1 MRSPRLRLLA
11 AVAAPIILLTACG
24 GDEGTDGA
32 DDSSATSAGPDD
44 AATTTSPITGGEL
57 SAVGVEMTEGEDGT
71 QVPGLTLGGVPFP
84 DGDLPF
90 GVAETDTQVVTEGDG
105 GQVTEG
111 QDVTVRYLAVNG
123 TNGQE
128 LLTTFPTDDTVS
140 MSLGSEGLLPA
151 FAETL
156 PEQTVGSEMILAM
169 PPAEGFGEQG
179 NPSLGIGPADTVLF
193 YLEIVDAVDPL
204 TQAEGTTVEPEAGL
218 PSVEADGESPA
229 TITIPEGE
237 EPPSELVVQPLIEGQ
252 RAPVEAGQSIT
263 VHYTGVKW
271 SDGEMFDSSYTT
283 GQPITTTIGAGQV
296 IPGWDEGLVGQP
308 VGSRV
313 LLVIPPAQAYGETPS
328 SDDALATATADPNA
342 NPLVGETLVFVIDIL
357 SAN

>member
-24 GDEGTDGA
+24 GDEGTDGT

-44 AATTTSPITGGEL
+44 AATTSPITGGDL
-57 SAVGVEMTEGEDGT
+57 STVGVEMTKGEDGT
-71 QVPGLTLGGVPFP
+71 QVPGLTLQGAPFAK
-84 DGDLPF
+84 GDLPF
-90 GVAETDTQVVTEGDG
+90 GVSKTKTEVVQKGDG
-105 GQVTEG
+105 GQVTKG
-111 QDVTVRYLAVNG
+111 QEVTVRYLAVNG
-123 TNGQE
+123 SNGEE
-128 LLTTFPTDDTVS
+128 LLTTFPTKDTVS

-151 FAETL
+151 FVQTL
-156 PEQTVGSEMILAM
+156 PKQTVGSELILAM

-204 TQAEGTTVEPEAGL
+204 TQAKGKTVEPPAGL
-218 PSVEADGESPA
+218 PSVEADGKSAA
-229 TITIPEGE
+229 TITVAQGE
-237 EPPSELVVQPLIEGQ
+237 KAPSELIVQPLIEGE
-252 RAPVEAGQSIT
+252 RAPVESGQSIT
-263 VHYTGVKW
+263 VQYTGVKF
-271 SDGEMFDSSYTT
+271 SDGEQFDSSYTS
-283 GQPITTTIGAGQV
+283 GQPFTTTIGAGQV

-313 LLVIPPAQAYGETPS
+313 LLVIPPAQAYGEAPS
-328 SDDALATATADPNA
+328 GDDASATATADPAA
-342 NPLVGETLVFVIDIL
+342 NPLAGETLVFVIDIL